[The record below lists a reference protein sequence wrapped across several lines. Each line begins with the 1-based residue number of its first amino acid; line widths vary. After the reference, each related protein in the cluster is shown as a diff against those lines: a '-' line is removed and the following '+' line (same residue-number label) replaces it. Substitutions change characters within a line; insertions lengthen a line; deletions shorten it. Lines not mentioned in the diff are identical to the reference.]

1 MIARSMSGPGANR
14 DVKFD
19 GINPAGLFKEKTSSL
34 LLFEAMI
41 LILSAAL
48 APSVCLAAKLRPDK
62 KEPFNILFFSTGNT
76 HLV

>member
-19 GINPAGLFKEKTSSL
+19 GINPAGLVKEKTSSL
-34 LLFEAMI
+34 LFEAVI

-48 APSVCLAAKLRPDK
+48 APVCLAAKLRPDK
-62 KEPFNILFFSTGNT
+62 KEPFNISFFSTGNT
-76 HLV
+76 L

>member
-34 LLFEAMI
+34 LFEAVI

-48 APSVCLAAKLRPDK
+48 APVCLAAKLRPDK

-76 HLV
+76 L